1 MAYQIDRFNKSPL
14 TTVEDGTLD
23 ETTDI
28 KFVGKNYAG
37 YGEIHNENFLF
48 LLENFSGANQPP
60 KPLSGQLWFDSGAD
74 RMKFRDGNQT
84 WRTVGG
90 AEVSGAQPAGLAEG
104 DFWWDTANEQLYVYN
119 GSTFVLIGP
128 QDAGEGQTQMIS
140 RTVLDNTSP
149 AGVSRSIITAT
160 VNDSVQFVISPVAF
174 TLGSGAGNEIS
185 GFADVKQGI
194 TLRDTP
200 ASGVTS
206 TSFRFHG
213 TATNA
218 DKLGGLSSGDFVQ
231 GGSPS
236 FASQLNLS
244 AGLVTH
250 SNFYFTMRPDNVT
263 GLLKNTSA
271 NSNAIDFELKAPST
285 GTNTHSV
292 SITAGGIMPGGA
304 GTDLKL
310 GDTANIWDEVHATA
324 FKGIADSANQIRVGA
339 SGVAYTY
346 ATASNTGGT
355 VAIREQDGA
364 NTKLVADIFQGTATQ
379 AQFADLAEKY
389 SVEKDHPVGTVM
401 YVAPAGEYEIAPC
414 LLDSYPVG
422 VISADPAYLMNALAE
437 GQAIALEGR
446 VPVRVVGPVAKGQKV
461 FVDAEG
467 AASTHFNGNPL
478 VGIALESNLDEDEKL
493 VECILKL

>member
-48 LLENFSGANQPP
+48 LLENFAGANQPP
-60 KPLSGQLWFDSGAD
+60 KPISGQLWFDSASD
-74 RMKFRDGNQT
+74 RMKFRDGNQN

-90 AEVSGAQPAGLAEG
+90 AEVSGAQPAGLASG
-104 DFWWDTANEQLYVYN
+104 DFWWDSANEQLYVFN
-119 GSTFVLIGP
+119 GSNFVLVGP
-128 QDAGEGQTQMIS
+128 QDAGEGQTQMVS

-149 AGVSRSIITAT
+149 NGVSRSIITAT
-160 VNDSVQFVISPVAF
+160 VNDSVVFVISPVAF
-174 TLGSGAGNEIS
+174 TLGSGADNEIQ
-185 GFADVKQGI
+185 GFSDIKQGI

-200 ASGVTS
+200 ANGVTS
-206 TSFRFHG
+206 TGFRFHG

-218 DKLGGLSSGDFVQ
+218 ETLNGLTSDDFVQ
-231 GGSPS
+231 GGTPTFS
-236 FASQLNLS
+236 SQLDLS

-263 GLLKNTSA
+263 GLIKNTSA
-271 NSNAIDFELKAPST
+271 AANQIDFELKAPST
-285 GTNTHSV
+285 GDLTHSI
-292 SITAGGIMPGGA
+292 SITAGGIIPGD
-304 GTDLKL
+304 GTF
-310 GDTANIWDEVHATA
+310 NIGGTGNEFDEIHATS
-324 FKGIADSANQIRVGA
+324 FKGTADKANQIRIGS
-339 SGVAYTY
+339 SGSSYSY

-355 VAIREQDGA
+355 IAVREQDGD
-364 NTKLVADIFQGTATQ
+364 NTKIVADIFQGTATQ

-389 SVEKDHPVGTVM
+389 TVEKEHPVGTVM
-401 YVAPAGEYEIAPC
+401 YVSTAGEYEIAPC
-414 LLDSYPVG
+414 VLDSFPVG
-422 VISADPAYLMNALAE
+422 VISEKPAYLMNAEAD

-446 VPVRVVGPVAKGQKV
+446 VPVRCIGAVAKGDKV
-461 FVDAEG
+461 YVDAEG
-467 AASTHFNGNPL
+467 CVSTHFNGNPL
-478 VGIALESNLDEDEKL
+478 VGIALETNLSEDEKL

>member
-48 LLENFSGANQPP
+48 LLENFAGANQPP
-60 KPLSGQLWFDSGAD
+60 KPVSGQLWFDSSSD
-74 RMKFRDGNQT
+74 RMKFRDGNQN

-90 AEVSGAQPAGLAEG
+90 AEVAGAQPAGLAEG
-104 DFWWDTANEQLYVYN
+104 DFWWDSANEQLYVYN
-119 GSTFVLIGP
+119 GSNFVLIGP

-149 AGVSRSIITAT
+149 SGVSRSIITAT
-160 VNDSVQFVISPVAF
+160 VNDSVQFIISPVAF
-174 TLGSGAGNEIS
+174 TLGAGADNEIN
-185 GFADVKQGI
+185 GFSNIKQGI

-200 ASGVTS
+200 DSGVTS
-206 TSFRFHG
+206 TAFRFHG

-218 DKLGGLSSGDFVQ
+218 EKLGGLTAADFVQ
-231 GGSPS
+231 GGTPTFST
-236 FASQLNLS
+236 QLDLT

-263 GLLKNTSA
+263 GLIKNTSA
-271 NSNAIDFELKAPST
+271 NANQIDFELKAPAT
-285 GTNTHSV
+285 GTITHSV
-292 SITAGGIMPGGA
+292 AITSEGIMPGGA
-304 GTDLKL
+304 SSDLKL
-310 GDTANIWDEVHATA
+310 GKDGFAWDEVHATA
-324 FKGIADSANQIRVGA
+324 FKGTADKADQLRVGNTG
-339 SGVAYTY
+339 SSYTY
-346 ATASNTGGT
+346 ATESNVGGTIAMRQQDGSNTK
-355 VAIREQDGA
+355 I
-364 NTKLVADIFQGTATQ
+364 VADIFQGTATQ

-389 SVEKDHPVGTVM
+389 TVETNHPVGTVM
-401 YVAPAGEYEIAPC
+401 YVCEAGEYEIAPC
-414 LLDSYPVG
+414 LLDSFPVG
-422 VISADPAYLMNALAE
+422 VISENPAYLMNAEAD

-446 VPVRVVGPVAKGQKV
+446 VPVRIHGAVKKGQKV
-461 FVDAEG
+461 YVDAEG
-467 AASTHFNGNPL
+467 CASTHFNGNPL
-478 VGIALESNLDEDEKL
+478 VGIALESNLKEEEKL

>member
-48 LLENFSGANQPP
+48 LLENFAGANQPP
-60 KPLSGQLWFDSGAD
+60 KPVSGQLWFDSGSD
-74 RMKFRDGNQT
+74 RMKFRDGNQN

-104 DFWWDTANEQLYVYN
+104 DFWWDSANEQLYVYN
-119 GSTFVLIGP
+119 GSNFVLIGP
-128 QDAGEGQTQMIS
+128 QDAGEGQTAMIS

-149 AGVSRSIITAT
+149 TGVSRSIITAT
-160 VNDSVQFVISPVAF
+160 VNDSVEFVISPVAF
-174 TLGSGAGNEIS
+174 TLGSGADNEIS
-185 GFADVKQGI
+185 GFSDIKQGV

-206 TSFRFHG
+206 TAVRFHG

-236 FASQLNLS
+236 FASQLDLS

-250 SNFYFTMRPDNVT
+250 SNFYFTMRPDNQT
-263 GLLKNTSA
+263 GLIKNTSA
-271 NSNAIDFELKAPST
+271 NANQIDFELKAPST
-285 GTNTHSV
+285 GTLTHSV
-292 SITAGGIMPGGA
+292 AITAGGIMPGVA
-304 GTDLKL
+304 STDLTL
-310 GDTANIWDEVHATA
+310 GESGNVWDEVHATA
-324 FKGIADSANQIRVGA
+324 FKGTADNANQLRLGN
-339 SGVAYTY
+339 SGSSYTY
-346 ATASNTGGT
+346 ATESNVGGT
-355 VAIREQDGA
+355 IAVRQQDGA

-389 SVEKDHPVGTVM
+389 TVEKDHPVGTVM
-401 YVAPAGEYEIAPC
+401 YVSTAGEYEIAPC

-422 VISADPAYLMNALAE
+422 VISEKPAYLMNAEAD

-446 VPVRVVGPVAKGQKV
+446 VPVRCIGEIRKGDKV
-461 FVDAEG
+461 YVDAEG
-467 AASTHFNGNPL
+467 CASTKFTGNPL
-478 VGIALESNLDEDEKL
+478 VGIALESNLNEEEKL

>member
-1 MAYQIDRFNKSPL
+1 
-14 TTVEDGTLD
+14 
-23 ETTDI
+23 
-28 KFVGKNYAG
+28 
-37 YGEIHNENFLF
+37 
-48 LLENFSGANQPP
+48 
-60 KPLSGQLWFDSGAD
+60 
-74 RMKFRDGNQT
+74 
-84 WRTVGG
+84 
-90 AEVSGAQPAGLAEG
+90 
-104 DFWWDTANEQLYVYN
+104 
-119 GSTFVLIGP
+119 
-128 QDAGEGQTQMIS
+128 MIS

-160 VNDSVQFVISPVAF
+160 VNDSVQFIISPVAF
-174 TLGSGAGNEIS
+174 TLGAGADNEIS

-346 ATASNTGGT
+346 ATASNTSGT

-467 AASTHFNGNPL
+467 TASTHFNGNPL

>member
-48 LLENFSGANQPP
+48 LLENFAGANQPP
-60 KPLSGQLWFDSGAD
+60 KPLSGQLWFDSGSD
-74 RMKFRDGNQT
+74 RMKFRDGNEN

-90 AEVSGAQPAGLAEG
+90 AEVSAAQPAGLAEG
-104 DFWWDTANEQLYVYN
+104 DFWWDSANEQLYVYN
-119 GSTFVLIGP
+119 GSNFVLIGP
-128 QDAGEGQTQMIS
+128 QDAGEGQTQMVS
-140 RTVLDNTSP
+140 RTVLDNSAP
-149 AGVSRSIITAT
+149 SGISRSIITAT
-160 VNDSVQFVISPVAF
+160 VNDTVTFVISPTAF
-174 TLGSGAGNEIS
+174 TLGAGADNEIN
-185 GFADVKQGI
+185 GFSDIHQGI

-206 TSFRFHG
+206 TAFRFHG

-218 DKLGGLSSGDFVQ
+218 EKFGGLTAGDFVQ
-231 GGSPS
+231 NSNAS
-236 FASQLNLS
+236 FTSQLSLT

-250 SNFYFTMRPDNVT
+250 GNMFFTMRPDATT
-263 GLLKNTSA
+263 GLIKNTSG
-271 NSNAIDFELKAPST
+271 NSNAIEFDVNNSSGVL
-285 GTNTHSV
+285 TNSV
-292 SITAGGIMPGGA
+292 KITSEGIMPGTA
-304 GTDLKL
+304 TTNLTL
-310 GDTANIWDEVHATA
+310 GETGNAWDEVHATA
-324 FKGIADSANQIRVGA
+324 FKGIADDANQLRIGN
-339 SGVAYTY
+339 SGSSYTY

-355 VAIREQDGA
+355 IAIREQDGA
-364 NTKLVADIFQGTATQ
+364 NTKLVADIFQGIATQ

-389 SVEKDHPVGTVM
+389 TVEKDHPVGTVM

-422 VISADPAYLMNALAE
+422 VTSEKPAYLMNAEAD

-446 VPVRVVGPVAKGQKV
+446 VPVRVVGSVSKGQKV

-467 AASTHFNGNPL
+467 CASTKFNGNPL